1 MCRKTVFFSG
11 LAVLVGF
18 SSIGFAKFQ
27 LYQSAVSVAVG
38 VGILLIALVTIV
50 PFLCL
55 FSENLYSGHLKEKTF
70 GTRKVKCGNG
80 LGVFHL
86 KAAHQLRVSRSYYGT
101 SYSDVR
107 RHPVL

>member
-1 MCRKTVFFSG
+1 M
-11 LAVLVGF
+11 LVGF

-50 PFLCL
+50 PFFMSVFGKSL
-55 FSENLYSGHLKEKTF
+55 FWPSKKEKTF

-80 LGVFHL
+80 LGVFFHL
-86 KAAHQLRVSRSYYGT
+86 KGRS
-101 SYSDVR
+101 SA
-107 RHPVL
+107 